1 MFSFRQLNLNVTH
14 VAQCFYILQPSIQLT
29 PQSTDTTM
37 TDEVPTVNPT
47 SIEPSQIPVL
57 MQSLTV
63 QASKDTYLDET
74 DAFTNFGS
82 SERLRVDGSPRSW
95 SLVTFDVSSAVNDY
109 LQVQRL
115 SRSAS
120 RNEPRTM
127 QALKVMNIKLRL
139 YSLDEGGDAIIYA
152 LPNANRWAETMLTWD
167 SVDKLNRSDEFQVG
181 ALDWVWPFDWNEVDV
196 TDAFAMNDDPN
207 VVISFMITTTS
218 DNGITFASRE
228 RNDGM
233 FSPELVIT
241 LDSAEANVFHSSA
254 IVASVSARHAY
265 SFILFGLSF

>member
-1 MFSFRQLNLNVTH
+1 MK
-14 VAQCFYILQPSIQLT
+14 
-29 PQSTDTTM
+29 
-37 TDEVPTVNPT
+37 PT

-57 MQSLTV
+57 MQSVTV

-74 DAFTNFGS
+74 DADTNFGS

-95 SLVTFDVSSAVNDY
+95 SLVTFDVSSAIDEY

-115 SRSAS
+115 SRSVS

-127 QALKVMNIKLRL
+127 QALKVMNAKIRL
-139 YSLDEGGDAIIYA
+139 YSLDEGGDAIVYA
-152 LPNANRWAETMLTWD
+152 LPNANRWAETILTWD

-181 ALDWVWPFDWNEVDV
+181 SIDWVWPFDWNEVDV
-196 TDAFAMNDDPN
+196 TDAFAMNEDPN

-233 FSPELVIT
+233 LSPELVIT

-254 IVASVSARHAY
+254 LVASVSARHAY
-265 SFILFGLSF
+265 LLFHSVHSVLVPNNLLPRCIFLAHSSSFVVMANLLSNI